1 MRARRVV
8 RENEPFSGLSAAD
21 TVCLQQR
28 LGGLVRVRGRHVRI
42 IRVVGHVLLPSGT
55 LLCVQSAKAST
66 AALLAW
72 LAYADPSLRALDLGA
87 RLDHFG
93 AEGDLGALLVRLFV
107 AELDAAIRRAGLVLD
122 YRREHERGG
131 FVRGAID
138 FRRLIRDGHNLAKI
152 TSTSWRRRRDTPLNR
167 LFAAALAKVRGD
179 PLLRG
184 VAPELVEGLRT
195 RFADVEGRVDAAL
208 LEGKTPLQRTESAF
222 QRAFDLA
229 RVLLM
234 HGGQGEG
241 SETDGV
247 AFLVNL
253 EGLFETTVARAFTE
267 SVLVKARPQAP
278 LHYRIGLGGRPLRR
292 RTLRIDVLC
301 EREGRSFVV
310 DAKFKAKIS
319 AGNVQQMVTYVA
331 MTGARGGA
339 LVLPGAAAD
348 DGLIEVGVRGPSA
361 EAETILLQVLH
372 LDTTATSLEGWRRS
386 TADLVARALAGP
398 GLTGVSTAKAPT
410 SGR

>member
-8 RENEPFSGLSAAD
+8 RENEPFSGLTAAD
-21 TVCLQQR
+21 TVSLQER

-55 LLCVQSAKAST
+55 LLCIQSAKAST

-72 LAYADPSLRALDLGA
+72 LAYADPSLRSLDIGA
-87 RLDHFG
+87 RLERFG
-93 AEGDLGALLVRLFV
+93 AEGDLGTLLARLFV
-107 AELDAAIRRAGLVLD
+107 AELDAAIRRSGLVLD
-122 YRREHERGG
+122 YRRQHERGG

-152 TSTSWRRRRDTPLNR
+152 TSTSWLRRRDTPLNR
-167 LFAAALAKVRGD
+167 VFAAALARVRSD
-179 PLLRG
+179 PMLRDA
-184 VAPELVEGLRT
+184 APESVDALRT
-195 RFADVEGRVDAAL
+195 RFADVETRVDVAL

-229 RVLLM
+229 RILLM
-234 HGGQGEG
+234 HGGHGEG
-241 SETDGV
+241 RETDGV
-247 AFLVNL
+247 AFLINL
-253 EGLFETTVARAFTE
+253 EGLFEATVARAFAE
-267 SVLVKARPQAP
+267 SGRVRARPQAP
-278 LHYRIGLGGRPLRR
+278 LHYRIGLGGRPLKR

-301 EREGRSFVV
+301 DGDGGPFVV
-310 DAKFKAKIS
+310 DAKFKAKVS

-339 LVLPGAAAD
+339 LVLPGAAGD
-348 DGLIEVGVRGPSA
+348 DGLIEVVVRPSP
-361 EAETILLQVLH
+361 EGTETIRLQVVH

-386 TADLVARALAGP
+386 AADLVARALAG
-398 GLTGVSTAKAPT
+398 TDKTTSSTVHRVE
-410 SGR
+410 G